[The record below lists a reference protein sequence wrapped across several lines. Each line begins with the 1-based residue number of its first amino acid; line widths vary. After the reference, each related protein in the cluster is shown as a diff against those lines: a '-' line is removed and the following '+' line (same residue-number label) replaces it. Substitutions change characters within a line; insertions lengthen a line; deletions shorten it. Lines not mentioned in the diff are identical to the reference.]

1 MGVMLF
7 GCANTSSIYNIRLL
21 RFGRGDSFLFNEH
34 IIRNHFEQMCSSYDA
49 TYTYTKAQL
58 VEKQII
64 IRGMEVNPH
73 KIVRVH

>member
-49 TYTYTKAQL
+49 TYTYTKA
-58 VEKQII
+58 
-64 IRGMEVNPH
+64 
-73 KIVRVH
+73 